1 MEAFYEPI
9 WQEVTT
15 VATAFWRKT
24 EDEWARFHHE
34 WCFKIL
40 LRNFQSESFPLTEGL
55 IGRRAECLYAV
66 CLLQRRVSVCS
77 CSSFAWVCI
86 LHFLYISQAQHSPWE
101 GWELMSSR
109 NLRVHPSLQPG
120 KKHKIVSAIEPPI
133 WSPFSPGNY
142 FEPWG
147 PFLKVCVITKYLSYI
162 ALHGEHYKWKDGI
175 PQVFLVHHLP
185 FSSFQCVACSRCSIT
200 IYCVIVWKSVF

>member
-24 EDEWARFHHE
+24 EDGWARFHHE

-40 LRNFQSESFPLTEGL
+40 LRFFKVSPFPPTEGI
-55 IGRRAECLYAV
+55 IGGGAAV
-66 CLLQRRVSVCS
+66 CLLQRRVSVCPHL
-77 CSSFAWVCI
+77 SFAWVCI
-86 LHFLYISQAQHSPWE
+86 LYFPHISQAQRSPWE

-109 NLRVHPSLQPG
+109 ILRVHLSLQPD

-133 WSPFSPGNY
+133 WSSFSPGNY

-162 ALHGEHYKWKDGI
+162 ALDGERYKGKGGI
-175 PQVFLVHHLP
+175 PQVCLVHHMP
-185 FSSFQCVACSRCSIT
+185 SAVFSVGL
-200 IYCVIVWKSVF
+200 VVGVP